1 MGLAPNIP
9 LSVNPPQP
17 QPGPLDMAQ
26 KGLNVQALINAV
38 QQQKTQQAAQQL
50 ELQQEQ
56 IKTQQAQQQF
66 QDSQTIREMAPKYAG
81 KDANGNGTFDFNG
94 LATDAQARGVN
105 PQMINQMRMQNYQ
118 MQEAAAKA
126 GTESLANEQAHNKA
140 AYEVLE
146 GVKGVAD
153 PDERQTAYATGL
165 NKLRLLGMDTSHLP
179 PSAPDDKGL
188 EAYET
193 QLGMHGQL
201 IADAKTLADTN
212 KANAEASEKDWQKF
226 PELGTLVNTKT
237 GEVRNVAGNV
247 QTPAMQ
253 ESKYLAVQQK
263 KNLGQPLSAEENA
276 FSKSYEKMKEL
287 VPQYT
292 NLMQVT
298 GGGMGPSAGGP
309 TPPALPGGPTPQAK
323 AAAPGGFVSADG
335 KTLNDVPGPIRD
347 LVQKVLEYRGADPS
361 LTQRGLMG
369 AAINQWVAK
378 LDPEHDSYD
387 YPTRADAVKKFS
399 NDANNGQLGS
409 INTALGHLG
418 ELQTAAKTL
427 DGSNLPLLHSLQAR
441 LGMATGDDAAST
453 YRMILHR
460 VGPEMTSAY
469 VKGGGGQAERGA
481 NEEDFDISKGQKQ
494 ILSNIAESAQLLNS
508 KLDSKR
514 QAWTTSFQPS
524 QDKDQFDNR
533 FITPAAKQVLT
544 SLSANAPTNRGGA
557 NQNKNTIDVVDPR
570 GVTHHFSDQAS
581 ADKFKALAGIK

>member
-146 GVKGVAD
+146 GVKGVAA

-179 PSAPDDKGL
+179 PTAPDDKGL

-226 PELGTLVNTKT
+226 PELGMLVNTKT
-237 GEVRNVAGNV
+237 GEQRSIAGGPI
-247 QTPAMQ
+247 QPPALL
-253 ESKYLAVQQK
+253 ESKWIAIQQK
-263 KNLGQPLSAEENA
+263 KNLGQPISAEEKAFSDSYKQFKEIVPQFNISVGGGATGGLSQDAIDAQAEKYFQTGQLPPSGRGPAGVMLGRTIMQRANDLHPGESLAAGSGIFAANKKSLQEIQPKLDQVNA
-276 FSKSYEKMKEL
+276 FENTSLKNL
-287 VPQYT
+287 DLFT
-292 NLMQVT
+292 NLAQKAIDS
-298 GGGMGPSAGGP
+298 G
-309 TPPALPGGPTPQAK
+309 LPIANAPLR
-323 AAAPGGFVSADG
+323 AAAGLLGGQDQAAFNAARQV
-335 KTLNDVPGPIRD
+335 
-347 LVQKVLEYRGADPS
+347 
-361 LTQRGLMG
+361 
-369 AAINQWVAK
+369 AINEIAK
-378 LDPEHDSYD
+378 VTSSPGLS
-387 YPTRADAVKKFS
+387 
-399 NDANNGQLGS
+399 GQLSDSARHEVESFIPANATVGQIMHVAS
-409 INTALGHLG
+409 VLKQDMENRRQAYVDQIADIQKRMGGNSQQSQPQGGASAQRTISQAQLA
-418 ELQTAAKTL
+418 QAAK
-427 DGSNLPLLHSLQAR
+427 DHNVP
-441 LGMATGDDAAST
+441 
-453 YRMILHR
+453 
-460 VGPEMTSAY
+460 V
-469 VKGGGGQAERGA
+469 
-481 NEEDFDISKGQKQ
+481 EEV
-494 ILSNIAESAQLLNS
+494 
-508 KLDSKR
+508 KR
-514 QAWTTSFQPS
+514 QA
-524 QDKDQFDNR
+524 
-533 FITPAAKQVLT
+533 IA
-544 SLSANAPTNRGGA
+544 
-557 NQNKNTIDVVDPR
+557 
-570 GVTHHFSDQAS
+570 
-581 ADKFKALAGIK
+581 AGIKVLDQ